1 MIKNNA
7 FSGFSVGIFE
17 DHNYDDDEDVMD
29 DAPIHQEYA
38 MR

>member
-17 DHNYDDDEDVMD
+17 DHNYDDDEEVADV
-29 DAPIHQEYA
+29 APIHQEY
-38 MR
+38 MKR

>member
-7 FSGFSVGIFE
+7 FSGFSVSIFE
-17 DHNYDDDEDVMD
+17 EHNYDDDEDVMD
-29 DAPIHQEYA
+29 DDPIHQEYA